1 MTNILFDRE
10 HINSFLVQGNWDVID
25 KSTIDCFPDAIILK
39 MNCNKIFLKSH
50 QYLEHPMA
58 FTVIKKIEELTISY
72 HLFGIAQID
81 QEPAFVL
88 KPDLPFGTDS
98 LIKSIVTNNLI
109 FIHEEI
115 VFYILNLA
123 KKEQECPEYD
133 FTKLEALQDL
143 GDAFNGFDKHKNLL
157 SLGINDFINYVN
169 NLKKFDTLDFNQ
181 GSLIKID
188 PSHKRNNLPYFWD
201 FE

>member
-115 VFYILNLA
+115 VFYILVIYTERLIWSSFLKVF
-123 KKEQECPEYD
+123 KKGQNILTFFGNCCNSLRVR
-133 FTKLEALQDL
+133 FS
-143 GDAFNGFDKHKNLL
+143 LL
-157 SLGINDFINYVN
+157 F
-169 NLKKFDTLDFNQ
+169 
-181 GSLIKID
+181 
-188 PSHKRNNLPYFWD
+188 
-201 FE
+201 